1 MLIEEEFI
9 VNCPIQRLFDF
20 LLDIKTVGMCIP
32 GCEKVE
38 PVGDKEYESVI
49 KAKVGIISVKFKV
62 RTLVE
67 EAVPFS
73 LIRTVGQGNEVA
85 KLGHF
90 QQKTQINL
98 KELSETETLVS
109 YQSHVSVVGRLATF
123 GDRILRS
130 KAKELGKDFAD
141 AVKQKLG

>member
-1 MLIEEEFI
+1 MLIAEKFN

-20 LLDIKTVGMCIP
+20 LLDIETVGMCIP

-38 PVGDKEYESVI
+38 PVGDREYESVI

-62 RTLVE
+62 KTLVE

-85 KLGHF
+85 KLGQF
-90 QQKTQINL
+90 KQTTQINL
-98 KELSETETLVS
+98 EELSETETLVS
-109 YQSHVSVVGRLATF
+109 YQSNVSVVGRLATF

>member
-1 MLIEEEFI
+1 MLIAEKFN

-38 PVGDKEYESVI
+38 PVGDREYESVI

-73 LIRTVGQGNEVA
+73 LIRTVGRGNEVA

-90 QQKTQINL
+90 KQTTQINL
-98 KELSETETLVS
+98 EELSETETLVS
-109 YQSHVSVVGRLATF
+109 YQSNVSVVGRLATF

-130 KAKELGKDFAD
+130 KAKELGKNFAD